1 MSALAKSGESAL
13 QVPAGRAFRFDLWW
27 LPRALVL
34 GLVAFAIFGPLANLL
49 LWTVAE
55 RWYFPHTLPLEY
67 GFSYWAKV
75 FSPRGVAWESL
86 GTSILIALLTVLFAL
101 ALAIPAGYALGRL
114 KLPARSLILL
124 VFLIPQAFPNLP
136 VYVNI
141 ARFFYDVGLNGTIAG
156 VVLVHVTHGLVFAVW
171 IATAAFEA
179 AGLRNEGLRVAA
191 SLMNAWIVVRFVTA
205 NLKPGFWQT
214 AIAIVAWT
222 IAALYILH
230 LLDPVTDALNS
241 AAFSVAGVKV
251 TVMRVITSIFIA
263 IVALWLGR
271 IAGDAAQSQL
281 KSNKALNP
289 SIAGILGQVL
299 KVSFMAAAIVIAMS
313 TLGINL
319 TALTV
324 FGGALGVGIGFGLQ
338 SIFSNFISGIIIL
351 FERSVKVGDF
361 IELQSG
367 VTGLVKE
374 INIRSTLITT
384 NDNVDILV
392 PNEEFIKAQVTNWTL
407 RDARRRMRIGFGVAY
422 GTDKE
427 LVKKAALEAADEV
440 PWTFTG
446 IPGREPQVW
455 LVGFGDSSLD
465 FELVVWL
472 SEEAVKKPA
481 RVKADYYWALH
492 TALYKYEIEIPFPQ
506 RDINFRNV
514 GEIALLKDGARA
526 SEAKA
531 KPEPLAPTSPSGLE
545 NEPAGGPSS
554 FEGDGDADGGDA
566 GD

>member
-1 MSALAKSGESAL
+1 MALIQILTFIARQAAPSEQIAEELDSSGKAQDSPDDGADGGNSGDMIQSHIDFEQVKANVLSGFETFQENFISWGSLWQLLAVLAAL
-13 QVPAGRAFRFDLWW
+13 
-27 LPRALVL
+27 
-34 GLVAFAIFGPLANLL
+34 
-49 LWTVAE
+49 
-55 RWYFPHTLPLEY
+55 
-67 GFSYWAKV
+67 
-75 FSPRGVAWESL
+75 GVAYFASRYPAKQLRAWAEARESRDV
-86 GTSILIALLTVLFAL
+86 LTRL
-101 ALAIPAGYALGRL
+101 AQSVAKIVWPA
-114 KLPARSLILL
+114 
-124 VFLIPQAFPNLP
+124 F
-136 VYVNI
+136 
-141 ARFFYDVGLNGTIAG
+141 T
-156 VVLVHVTHGLVFAVW
+156 VVLLW

-214 AIAIVAWT
+214 AIAVVAWT

-251 TVMRVITSIFIA
+251 TVLRVITSIFIA

-299 KVSFMAAAIVIAMS
+299 KVAFMATAIVIAMS

-531 KPEPLAPTSPSGLE
+531 KREPLPPTSPSGLE

-554 FEGDGDADGGDA
+554 FDGDGDADGGDA